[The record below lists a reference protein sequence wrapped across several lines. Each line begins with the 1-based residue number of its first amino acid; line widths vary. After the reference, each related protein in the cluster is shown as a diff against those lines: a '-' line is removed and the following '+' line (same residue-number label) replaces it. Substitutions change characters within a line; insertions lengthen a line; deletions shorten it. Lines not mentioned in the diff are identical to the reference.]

1 MRITES
7 QIRQIIRQEVK
18 RVIAEGRHSGHDTH
32 SPGDGDLMSDTISH
46 FVKELR
52 VDPLFGP
59 GSEAYKNVP
68 RSVNRV
74 EALRAARRQFEY
86 LGYNIQSDYP
96 TDTDTDSGSGNLSE
110 KDSAP
115 DDTYEPVDENHRPS
129 NRSQMMFPLHAL
141 RESKLRLRRPS

>member
-18 RVIAEGRHSGHDTH
+18 RVIAEGRHSGHDTY
-32 SPGDGDLMSDTISH
+32 STGDGDLMSDTISH
-46 FVKELR
+46 FVEELR

-59 GSEAYKNVP
+59 GSYAYDNTP

-74 EALRAARRQFEY
+74 EALRLAKKQFEY
-86 LGYNIQSDYP
+86 LGHNIPHDYP
-96 TDTDTDSGSGNLSE
+96 MYSSRGNLSE

>member
-18 RVIAEGRHSGHDTH
+18 RVIAEGNHSGHDTH

-46 FVKELR
+46 FVEELR

-59 GSEAYKNVP
+59 GSDAYDNVP

-74 EALRAARRQFEY
+74 EALRRARKAFEY
-86 LGYNIQSDYP
+86 MGDNIRYDY
-96 TDTDTDSGSGNLSE
+96 SMYGGRGKLSE
-110 KDSAP
+110 KDSAYD

>member
-18 RVIAEGRHSGHDTH
+18 RVIVEGHDTY

-46 FVKELR
+46 FVEELR

-59 GSEAYKNVP
+59 GSAAYENVP
-68 RSVNRV
+68 RGVNRM
-74 EALRAARRQFEY
+74 EALRHARQRFEHM
-86 LGYNIQSDYP
+86 GHNIKHDY
-96 TDTDTDSGSGNLSE
+96 SMYKGKLSE
-110 KDSAP
+110 KDSAY

-129 NRSQMMFPLHAL
+129 NRNQMMFPLHAL

>member
-46 FVKELR
+46 FVQMLR

-59 GSEAYKNVP
+59 GSDEYDNVH

-74 EALRAARRQFEY
+74 EALRRARKAFEHM
-86 LGYNIQSDYP
+86 GDNIQHDY
-96 TDTDTDSGSGNLSE
+96 TMYSGSGKLSE

-115 DDTYEPVDENHRPS
+115 NDTYEPVDENHRPS

>member
-18 RVIAEGRHSGHDTH
+18 RVIVEGGHDTY
-32 SPGDGDLMSDTISH
+32 SVGDSTPYQEAVQDFANALA
-46 FVKELR
+46 KNR
-52 VDPLFGP
+52 KFGP
-59 GSEAYKNVP
+59 GDDEYEAYNLLL
-68 RSVNRV
+68 RGGAAA
-74 EALRAARRQFEY
+74 ALRDARELYSDR
-86 LGYNIQSDYP
+86 GDNIPHDY
-96 TDTDTDSGSGNLSE
+96 SGRGKLSE
-110 KDSAP
+110 KDSAYD